1 METGP
6 EIAVV
11 IPSHDRPL
19 RLRWLL
25 NALEEQTLAPE
36 RYEVLV
42 GHDSSGSETA
52 ELLRT
57 HPLAEAGVLRSVAL
71 EPGTAP
77 PGRNRNVAWRLA
89 RAPVIAFTDD
99 DCRPPP
105 DWLER
110 ALAAARRHP
119 GAIVQGATQP
129 DPDEGNIGRWAPYG
143 STQSIKPPRPWA
155 QACNIVYPLEVL
167 ERVGGFPEDMYVGED
182 TALAESAR
190 ALGVDYVGA
199 GEVVTRHAIDERP
212 MLLQA
217 LGAWRWRGLPL
228 LLARHPRLRA
238 EFPLYRFWLREHVW
252 LPPAVVGIALQKRNR
267 LWGTLAIPYLV
278 HATPSKYGSKPRARF
293 RALLDLPGLAVI
305 NAAEIVS
312 LAWGSI
318 RHRSLFL

>member
-1 METGP
+1 METAP

-25 NALEEQTLAPE
+25 NALAEQTLAQD
-36 RYEVLV
+36 RFEVVV
-42 GHDSSGSETA
+42 GHDSSGPETA
-52 ELLRT
+52 ELLAA
-57 HPLAEAGVLRSVAL
+57 HPLAEAGTLRSVAL

-77 PGRNRNVAWRLA
+77 PGRNRNAAWRQA

-105 DWLER
+105 EWLER
-110 ALAAARRHP
+110 ALEAARRHP
-119 GAIVQGATQP
+119 GAIIQGATQP
-129 DPDEGNIGRWAPYG
+129 DPDEGNIGTYAPYVK
-143 STQSIKPPRPWA
+143 TQSIRPPRPWA

-182 TALAESAR
+182 TALAESAQ
-190 ALGVDYVGA
+190 AVGVQYVA
-199 GEVVTRHAIDERP
+199 AKEVITRHAIEEAP
-212 MLLQA
+212 LVQQA
-217 LGAWRWRGLPL
+217 LDAWHWRGLPL

-238 EFPLYRFWLREHVW
+238 EFPLYRFWKREHIW
-252 LPPAVVGIALQKRNR
+252 LPAAVAGIALLGRSR
-267 LWGTLAIPYLV
+267 LWGTMAIPYVV
-278 HATPSKYGSKPRARF
+278 HATPKKYGSQPRARF
-293 RALLDLPGLAVI
+293 RAMLDLPGLAVI
-305 NAAEIVS
+305 HAAELAS